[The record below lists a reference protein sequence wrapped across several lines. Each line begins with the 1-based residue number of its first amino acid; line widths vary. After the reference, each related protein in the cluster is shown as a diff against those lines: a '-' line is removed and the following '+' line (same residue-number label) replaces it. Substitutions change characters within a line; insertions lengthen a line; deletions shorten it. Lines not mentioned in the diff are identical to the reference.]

1 LWYSGNLATEAPLPD
16 GFIAPTP
23 QDAIDIKTYSSYRR
37 ASFDSNNL
45 FMRAMMGVGRAFR
58 TLFDHIKGRNIPMTA
73 PVEFN
78 FRNADVSRKFLGDL
92 EVSWV
97 MSFLYKSPSQGATGN
112 AGSDVWVS
120 DTEETTYISIGQD
133 GAFSYSVLNLGVDR
147 LREAL
152 RSQTKWVAAG
162 EPRFL
167 GYNSPWK
174 WYQWSEIQIPVKLA

>member
-1 LWYSGNLATEAPLPD
+1 M
-16 GFIAPTP
+16 
-23 QDAIDIKTYSSYRR
+23 K
-37 ASFDSNNL
+37 
-45 FMRAMMGVGRAFR
+45 AMMGVGRAFR
-58 TLFDHIKGRNIPMTA
+58 ALFDHIKGRNIPMTA

-92 EVSWV
+92 EVSWI

-120 DTEETTYISIGQD
+120 DTEETTNISIGQ
-133 GAFSYSVLNLGVDR
+133 GAAFSYSVLNLGVDR

-152 RSQTKWVAAG
+152 RSQNKWVAAG

-174 WYQWSEIQIPVKLA
+174 WYQWSEIQIPVKLAA